1 MTIRACL
8 ARVTLSEVARDRAGI
23 LREAFDPSEQAALE
37 GRPDRSVAGRLALKR
52 ALVDLWEILV
62 PGVPAASRD
71 FVLDRLPS
79 GAPGLRSAP
88 GPVAWSTVR
97 VSISHSPDLAA
108 GLAVGPEAGG
118 AP

>member
-8 ARVTLSEVARDRAGI
+8 ARVSLSEVARDRAGI
-23 LREAFDPSEQAALE
+23 LGESFDASERADLE
-37 GRPDRSVAGRLALKR
+37 DQPDRSVAGRLALKR
-52 ALVDLWEILV
+52 ALVDLWGILA

-71 FVLDRLPS
+71 FVLYRQAS

-88 GPVAWSTVR
+88 GSVAASTLR
-97 VSISHSPDLAA
+97 VSISHSPDLAV
-108 GLAVGPEAGG
+108 GLAVGSEPGD